1 VNVPPNV
8 QARSTIN
15 FELSR
20 RGSETRPSLAALDPH
35 ELISFG
41 AGDAHPALMPDLS
54 AEAGLALGKY
64 RAETL
69 QYAPRL
75 GLSQLRTWIGEYLAA
90 DGVRVAP
97 SNIIIVNG
105 AKHGLDLVCKLLV
118 NEGDCV
124 AVTAPTYFTGI
135 PIFRSHGVSFIEIPQ
150 DGDGMSVEFL
160 RSVIDE
166 RRRNGKPVPKLIYD
180 VPDFHNPTGMT
191 MSLRRRQE
199 LVALA
204 SELGIVIVEDSPYR
218 QVRFGV
224 DGVSSL
230 KELDDRGCVIQLG
243 TFSKLLT
250 PGLRIGWIVS
260 SEENVARI
268 AQLKSDGGTC
278 PLTQRIVYEFC
289 AAGKLAPHMARLRDE
304 YQRHRDTMVAALQ
317 KSLPEMSFSVPDGGY
332 YLWVRLPDGVSGD
345 ALTRAALA
353 HRLEVV
359 SGTRF
364 FANGNSQAPAS
375 PPGSV
380 FLRLAFSFASIAEI
394 EDGIRRLAS
403 ASQDLRQAA

>member
-1 VNVPPNV
+1 
-8 QARSTIN
+8 
-15 FELSR
+15 
-20 RGSETRPSLAALDPH
+20 
-35 ELISFG
+35 
-41 AGDAHPALMPDLS
+41 
-54 AEAGLALGKY
+54 
-64 RAETL
+64 
-69 QYAPRL
+69 
-75 GLSQLRTWIGEYLAA
+75 
-90 DGVRVAP
+90 
-97 SNIIIVNG
+97 
-105 AKHGLDLVCKLLV
+105 
-118 NEGDCV
+118 
-124 AVTAPTYFTGI
+124 
-135 PIFRSHGVSFIEIPQ
+135 
-150 DGDGMSVEFL
+150 
-160 RSVIDE
+160 
-166 RRRNGKPVPKLIYD
+166 
-180 VPDFHNPTGMT
+180 MT

-230 KELDDRGCVIQLG
+230 KELDDRGRVIQLG

-289 AAGKLAPHMARLRDE
+289 AAGKLAPHLVRLRNE

-317 KSLPEMSFSVPDGGY
+317 TNLPEMSFSVPDGGY
-332 YLWVRLPDGVSGD
+332 YLWVRLPDGVTGD
-345 ALTRAALA
+345 ALTQAALA

-359 SGTRF
+359 SGARF
-364 FANGNSQAPAS
+364 FANGNGQAPAS
-375 PPGSV
+375 RPGSD

-394 EDGIRRLAS
+394 EDGIRRLAG
-403 ASQDLRQAA
+403 ASRDLRQAPA